1 MNIFSCSCRKSPKIT
16 IASYLL
22 FLTKL
27 ITFSHNKSTISKL
40 SFLKWGSPIEVF
52 WRTFLNLNFIFYLK
66 MSSKILTIGD
76 PHFKKDNLDIVD
88 LLCEKV
94 INLVKNNKYD
104 AIVILGDFLQE
115 HEKMFMGAKSKA
127 EFLMLNLSEILP
139 TYVLIGNHDRENNKV
154 FLEHQHPFICA
165 EVIHN
170 IHIIWKPEIHIINDS
185 NFLFIPYVES
195 GRYHEAIKTIN
206 PDFSTITGVFSH
218 QEFRGCKMESDKIS
232 EKGDHWPINYPL
244 NISGHIHMY
253 QQLQDNLIY
262 VGTPFQ
268 QTFAED
274 INKALSVFTFE
285 NSKYIHE
292 RIELNLPKKITLYVK
307 ANEINDVKI
316 DTINRFRIRIT
327 ATLAETKTLMK
338 TVKIDELV
346 KLGVK
351 IEYETINDEII
362 TETKIKVKTGE
373 YKKKEI
379 KNYLTVLKERVKDNK
394 DLLEL
399 YNEIC

>member
-1 MNIFSCSCRKSPKIT
+1 
-16 IASYLL
+16 
-22 FLTKL
+22 
-27 ITFSHNKSTISKL
+27 
-40 SFLKWGSPIEVF
+40 
-52 WRTFLNLNFIFYLK
+52 